1 MNTEQNR
8 TEMERILEYV
18 GYEDERAGQFKEW
31 LHGEY
36 INDLDTWQ
44 MDKLAETFEEH
55 KSVGAIL
62 EAFMSQQPNI
72 SCSQCGQEFGPGD
85 RGFSSCDTH
94 AELVPDT
101 ILEDIT
107 TAVIATTETK

>member
-36 INDLDTWQ
+36 IDDLDTWQ

-55 KSVGAIL
+55 KCNNRNHHSI
-62 EAFMSQQPNI
+62 MSQQPNI
-72 SCSQCGQEFGPGD
+72 SCSCCGQEFGPGD
-85 RGFSSCDTH
+85 RGFSHCENH

-101 ILEDIT
+101 VLEDIT